1 MTSEAKHVG
10 LSSLRRGFESRSGR
24 HLFFASQK
32 RGRKTAESML
42 KGWFVHYNFV
52 RPHQSLNNM
61 TPAEATGIN
70 LNLNDGRG
78 DLIELAT
85 KYETMKES

>member
-1 MTSEAKHVG
+1 
-10 LSSLRRGFESRSGR
+10 
-24 HLFFASQK
+24 
-32 RGRKTAESML
+32 ML